1 MALCVCVCVCVCP
14 SRIDECLIY
23 IRHCALATIKEC
35 IFDITTR
42 RCVDITFPRFT
53 GHPHI
58 YKSLVSSA
66 PATWFTATP
75 PTLIS
80 HLFSPWLGI
89 RSDVINPFS
98 LQADPVRLVS
108 WWEFLR
114 RRRRQRQR
122 LSRHTFLC
130 FSLNFFFF
138 RIESH
143 NFSPTEFSSQ
153 LIHKKRKDEKKK
165 TSLVV
170 KTNYVDI
177 PSTAVNSNCK
187 NGNNSLLIGM
197 LLLRWRWYP
206 TWHPLL
212 HVRFMAVSNVAWINL
227 TSQTHMCGINGRQK
241 EIWMHN
247 NTHIW
252 MKVMGGAL
260 LPHKNMYM
268 YKINVCGIWT
278 EANVWHRT
286 SDVNRGEK
294 REENSFFSFP
304 KKKKQ
309 KQKRT
314 RMKTWDGT
322 QQKRGKGG
330 WDKKKKD

>member
-1 MALCVCVCVCVCP
+1 MSMNNQLFVGFLFSPLFSSPQPIESLWHCVCVCVCP

-130 FSLNFFFF
+130 FSLNFFFPNRKPQF
-138 RIESH
+138 FPYGIFLPINSQKKERWKK
-143 NFSPTEFSSQ
+143 NFVGGKNKLCWHSVYRRQ
-153 LIHKKRKDEKKK
+153 LELQKWKQFPADWNAAAEMKMISYLASIITCTFYGRLQCRLDKLD
-165 TSLVV
+165 VP
-170 KTNYVDI
+170 N
-177 PSTAVNSNCK
+177 A
-187 NGNNSLLIGM
+187 
-197 LLLRWRWYP
+197 
-206 TWHPLL
+206 
-212 HVRFMAVSNVAWINL
+212 HVRDKWK
-227 TSQTHMCGINGRQK
+227 TKR
-241 EIWMHN
+241 
-247 NTHIW
+247 
-252 MKVMGGAL
+252 
-260 LPHKNMYM
+260 NM
-268 YKINVCGIWT
+268 N
-278 EANVWHRT
+278 A
-286 SDVNRGEK
+286 
-294 REENSFFSFP
+294 
-304 KKKKQ
+304 
-309 KQKRT
+309 
-314 RMKTWDGT
+314 
-322 QQKRGKGG
+322 
-330 WDKKKKD
+330 

>member
-1 MALCVCVCVCVCP
+1 M
-14 SRIDECLIY
+14 
-23 IRHCALATIKEC
+23 
-35 IFDITTR
+35 
-42 RCVDITFPRFT
+42 
-53 GHPHI
+53 
-58 YKSLVSSA
+58 
-66 PATWFTATP
+66 
-75 PTLIS
+75 
-80 HLFSPWLGI
+80 
-89 RSDVINPFS
+89 
-98 LQADPVRLVS
+98 
-108 WWEFLR
+108 
-114 RRRRQRQR
+114 
-122 LSRHTFLC
+122 
-130 FSLNFFFF
+130 
-138 RIESH
+138 
-143 NFSPTEFSSQ
+143 
-153 LIHKKRKDEKKK
+153 
-165 TSLVV
+165 V

-197 LLLRWRWYP
+197 LLLRWRWHP

-278 EANVWHRT
+278 EANVWHRA

-294 REENSFFSFP
+294 REENSFFFFS
-304 KKKKQ
+304 KKKNKN
-309 KQKRT
+309 KKEREWKHEMEPNKKEEKADGIKRKKT
-314 RMKTWDGT
+314 RE
-322 QQKRGKGG
+322 
-330 WDKKKKD
+330 